1 MVVAPLSFKDE
12 YGYYGLR
19 VNPSPEQA
27 FGTVRNKLGVPLP
40 DRRWKWYAMSPY
52 RAFLEGQDT
61 QAQAADYD
69 ELKYREKNLEVPETA
84 TKVKP
89 SEAAHDPAWD
99 RIQRQHENMQE
110 RDAYE
115 TAFDAMHAEH
125 VGETMRTRAEQL
137 RHGTMVR
144 HNNMHPVVQAAHE
157 ELREAHVP
165 HYMPGPLPPQLRSV
179 WHTPPEQWEA
189 GGIPQAPEFQTFEM
203 LNYGQSAAYRPAT
216 PSYSAAAT
224 YEQMRN
230 EADHT
235 WSS

>member
-110 RDAYE
+110 RDAYD
-115 TAFDAMHAEH
+115 TAFDAMNAEH

-137 RHGTMVR
+137 RQGTMAR
-144 HNNMHPVVQAAHE
+144 HNNMHPVVRDPFVLCRRN
-157 ELREAHVP
+157 LR
-165 HYMPGPLPPQLRSV
+165 
-179 WHTPPEQWEA
+179 TDA
-189 GGIPQAPEFQTFEM
+189 GGGPTHILNLIVNRPFSPDHLPLFPVGASTNLWLLQTHVI
-203 LNYGQSAAYRPAT
+203 S
-216 PSYSAAAT
+216 
-224 YEQMRN
+224 
-230 EADHT
+230 
-235 WSS
+235 